1 MGETESVIQI
11 QNVSKVYK
19 LYETPIDRL
28 KESLHPGGKKYHHDF
43 FALRDISF
51 DVKKGET
58 VGIIGK
64 NGSGKS
70 TLLKIITGVL
80 TPTMGTMNVSGR
92 ISALLELGAGFNP
105 EYSGLE
111 NVYLQGTMMGY
122 SREDMRERVPEIL
135 KFADIGEFINQP
147 VKVYSSGMFI
157 RLAFSVAINVEPEIL
172 IVDEALAVG
181 DMSFQA
187 KCMTAFKRMQQKG
200 VTVLFVS
207 HDTAS
212 VKSLCSWAVWLENGV
227 IKRIGNA
234 GEIAED
240 YMRTIREEMNAAG
253 KTQNTGNEDTVLGT
267 DENNK
272 VEIRVISEKPQN
284 SVAQFKFKYSD
295 EFEKSV
301 EQFRYGSGGVKITF
315 FEMLDENGSPVYEA
329 DFNQMVTLKIYLES
343 YSDVQIS
350 ANYYILDD
358 KKNYILGAG
367 LNLVN
372 GRLLSVAKSK
382 RYIVTYKTKV
392 PLEEGMYSVQLQLT
406 SPIIPDVTAD
416 FIDVI
421 DNVAVFK
428 VKRRPAGRLWAK
440 VFIVNELEVEV
451 VE

>member
-253 KTQNTGNEDTVLGT
+253 KTQNAGNEDTVLGT

-272 VEIRVISEKPQN
+272 VEISVISEKPQN

-358 KKNYILGAG
+358 KKNYILGTG

-392 PLEEGMYSVQLQLT
+392 PLEEGMYSIQLQLT

>member
-392 PLEEGMYSVQLQLT
+392 PLEEGMYSIQLQLT

>member
-19 LYETPIDRL
+19 LYENPIDRL

-392 PLEEGMYSVQLQLT
+392 PLEEGMYSIQLQLT

>member
-122 SREDMRERVPEIL
+122 SREDMCERVPEIL

-253 KTQNTGNEDTVLGT
+253 KTQNAGNEDTVLGT

-272 VEIRVISEKPQN
+272 VEISVISEKPQN

-392 PLEEGMYSVQLQLT
+392 PLEEGMYSIQLQLT

>member
-253 KTQNTGNEDTVLGT
+253 KTQNAGNEDTVLGT

-358 KKNYILGAG
+358 KKNYILGTG

-392 PLEEGMYSVQLQLT
+392 PLEEGMYSIQLQLT

>member
-253 KTQNTGNEDTVLGT
+253 KTQNAGNEDTVLGT

-272 VEIRVISEKPQN
+272 VEISVISEKPQN

-392 PLEEGMYSVQLQLT
+392 PLEEGMYSIQLQLT

>member
-28 KESLHPGGKKYHHDF
+28 KEALHPGGKKYHRDF
-43 FALRDISF
+43 FALHDISF

-80 TPTMGTMNVSGR
+80 TPSMGKISVSGR

-105 EYSGLE
+105 EYTGLE
-111 NVYLQGTMMGY
+111 NVYLQGTMMGC
-122 SREDMRERVPEIL
+122 SHEDMCERVPEIL

-157 RLAFSVAINVEPEIL
+157 RLAFSVAINVDPDIL

-212 VKSLCSWAVWLENGV
+212 VKSLCSRAVWLEAGV
-227 IKRIGNA
+227 IKRVGNA

-240 YMRTIREEMNAAG
+240 YMRTMREEMNADHEAQ
-253 KTQNTGNEDTVLGT
+253 KTSEDNNDNNTVGAKANISHKAIMLEKGT
-267 DENNK
+267 
-272 VEIRVISEKPQN
+272 
-284 SVAQFKFKYSD
+284 AQFKYCG
-295 EFEKSV
+295 EFDRRV
-301 EQFRYGSGGVKITF
+301 AQFRYGSGGVKITF
-315 FEMLDENGSPVYEA
+315 FEMLDESGNPLSEA
-329 DFNQMVTLKIYLES
+329 DFDQMVTLKIYLES

-350 ANYYILDD
+350 VNYYILDE

-367 LNLVN
+367 LRLVN
-372 GRLLSVAKSK
+372 GKLLSVGKSK
-382 RYIVTYKTKV
+382 RYIVTYKTKL
-392 PLEEGMYSVQLQLT
+392 PLQDGVYSIQLQIT
-406 SPIIPDVTAD
+406 SPLVIDSTAD
-416 FIDVI
+416 FVDVI
-421 DNVAVFK
+421 DNAVVFK
-428 VKRRPAGRLWAK
+428 VNRRHEARVWSK
-440 VFIVNELEVEV
+440 VFIDNELEVKV

>member
-19 LYETPIDRL
+19 LYENPIDRL

-122 SREDMRERVPEIL
+122 SREEMRERVPEIL

>member
-253 KTQNTGNEDTVLGT
+253 KTQNAGNEDTVIGT

-392 PLEEGMYSVQLQLT
+392 PLEEGMYSIQLQLT

>member
-19 LYETPIDRL
+19 LYENPIDRL

-253 KTQNTGNEDTVLGT
+253 KTQNAGNEDTVIGT

-392 PLEEGMYSVQLQLT
+392 PLEEGMYSIQLQLT

>member
-19 LYETPIDRL
+19 LYENPIDRL

-253 KTQNTGNEDTVLGT
+253 KTQNAGNEDTVLGT

-272 VEIRVISEKPQN
+272 VEISVISEKPQN

-392 PLEEGMYSVQLQLT
+392 PLEEGMYSIQLQLT